1 MDNKT
6 AIVVGS
12 VAATA
17 VAVGVGVYLYKNRKA
32 IEPRAE
38 VVGKSNK
45 YASLLDQD
53 GQKAFTAELDER
65 IKTRMATLDAERELA
80 EAQAKADVVLR
91 TQRIEDKARQ
101 LVLHPAPAVAPA
113 ASGKVDIV
121 TKAS

>member
-6 AIVVGS
+6 AIIIGS
-12 VAATA
+12 VAATT

-38 VVGKSNK
+38 IVGKSNK
-45 YASLLDQD
+45 YASLLDAE
-53 GQKAFTAELDER
+53 GQKVFNAELDAR
-65 IKTRMATLDAERELA
+65 IQARTATLDAERELA
-80 EAQAKADVVLR
+80 EAQAKADAVLR
-91 TQRIEDKARQ
+91 QQRIEEKAKQ
-101 LVLHPAPAVAPA
+101 LVLHPAPVA